1 MAKQGIFTPYDDG
14 GFPLNAIFTTPIT
27 LGGLVTVKASAG
39 RLVRITVT
47 TVTAAVVVTCYDN
60 AAAASGTILQVVPIA
75 AAVGTMYTVD
85 MPALN
90 GITIQSTGATG
101 AITVGY
107 S

>member
-1 MAKQGIFTPYDDG
+1 MAKNGEFTPYDDE
-14 GFPLNAIFTTPIT
+14 GFPINAVFTTPIT
-27 LGGLVTVKASAG
+27 LGQLNTVKQSAG

-47 TVTAAVVVTCYDN
+47 TVTASAVVTCYDN
-60 AAAASGTILQVVPIA
+60 ASAASGTILQVIPIA
-75 AAVGTMYTVD
+75 AAVGTTYVID
-85 MPALN
+85 LPAVN